1 MLWFPSGRTIEIYFR
16 WNRYS
21 VIFVPFGANAIAEII
36 QHHTLY
42 ANILWVNYRFVCR
55 WQVGCNAVSF
65 ISEGNRGK
73 QPNKPQRNCITAVST
88 TPWHGRI
95 SSYTQWIS
103 RLKQILQ
110 NEYMTQIVVAKY
122 LKCYVFLCLFRFDH
136 VKPDNLLTRLI
147 ALDQNIVPSFYLY
160 FSEEWRNVLRQV
172 YKHLP

>member
-1 MLWFPSGRTIEIYFR
+1 METTTWHIYFSKKKYYGVVYNNHIDT
-16 WNRYS
+16 WLDQQYFIHI
-21 VIFVPFGANAIAEII
+21 VA
-36 QHHTLY
+36 
-42 ANILWVNYRFVCR
+42 VN
-55 WQVGCNAVSF
+55 F

-136 VKPDNLLTRLI
+136 VTDEIQSIHLVI
-147 ALDQNIVPSFYLY
+147 QCFYSIYTTLCY
-160 FSEEWRNVLRQV
+160 YGRCL
-172 YKHLP
+172 